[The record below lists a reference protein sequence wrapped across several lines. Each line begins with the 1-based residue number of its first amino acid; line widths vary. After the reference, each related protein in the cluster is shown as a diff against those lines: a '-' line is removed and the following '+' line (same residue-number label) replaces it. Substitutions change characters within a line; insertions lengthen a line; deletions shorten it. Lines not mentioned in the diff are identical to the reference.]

1 MGTLSDILGAIIAY
15 AIFGGMIVLFIG
27 GFLAALGLTFPKLRK
42 KKDDDPDWACRL
54 LKPRLNYYIINN

>member
-1 MGTLSDILGAIIAY
+1 MNTLSDIIGAIIAY

-42 KKDDDPDWACRL
+42 KKDDDSD
-54 LKPRLNYYIINN
+54 